1 MVELDVAKRLI
12 VLNHREGVKKAQRQ
26 VKVLVPS
33 INSAQHNVNGDIVDG
48 EIIRE
53 SQLCSKSEGEAEK
66 EVKSK

>member
-12 VLNHREGVKKAQRQ
+12 VLNHREGVKKAQHQ

-48 EIIRE
+48 ETIRE
-53 SQLCSKSEGEAEK
+53 S
-66 EVKSK
+66 